1 MEFYINGDKVDV
13 QIEGEKTIGDVLHSF
28 AQECENNKAAVIG
41 IKINNESVSA
51 DMFDEISKEE
61 LSENTKFDFNVV
73 TETAIKE
80 SFANLAGYLQTL
92 AEEIEEV
99 PSLFI
104 NGKGNE
110 ANNSIKKLADAIDQ
124 FCHVAALASLFPDT
138 FNTTKIGDKNFT
150 QFFEDFSP
158 ILTDFENA
166 LASND
171 TVLVGDLCEY
181 EICPRLHEMATSLS
195 TSCQ

>member
-13 QIEGEKTIGDVLHSF
+13 QIEGEKTVGDVLHSF

-41 IKINNESVSA
+41 IKINNKEINA
-51 DMFDEISKEE
+51 DLFDEVSKED
-61 LSENTKFDFNVV
+61 LAPNTRFDFDIVN
-73 TETAIKE
+73 ESAIKD
-80 SFANLAGYLQTL
+80 SFVNLSGYLNIL
-92 AEEIEEV
+92 ADEIEEV

-124 FCHVAALASLFPDT
+124 FCHVAALASLFPET

-150 QFFEDFSP
+150 EFFEDFSP

-195 TSCQ
+195 SSC